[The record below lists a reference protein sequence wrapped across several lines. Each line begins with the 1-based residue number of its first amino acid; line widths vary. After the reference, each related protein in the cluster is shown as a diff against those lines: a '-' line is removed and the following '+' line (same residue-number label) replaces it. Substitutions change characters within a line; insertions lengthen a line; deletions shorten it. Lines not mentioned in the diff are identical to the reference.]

1 MPDTGLAERV
11 ERIEAHLAIQ
21 QLAIRYAMAV
31 DARDME
37 AWVRCFRPDVDMG
50 RHGTGREALR
60 RYIDPMV
67 RRFYRSVHQICGHR
81 IELTTQDTATG
92 AVYCRAEHEAGD
104 EWIVMAICYFDEYAR
119 VDGEWFFSRRRERHW
134 YAANVTDTPQSKG
147 FAGWSGSGKAGATR
161 RVRFVGEVLGRT
173 KMNLGV
179 WFDLRN
185 PPGWRQ
191 DPARLAAF
199 TLELCEEAELLGADS
214 LWFSEHHGF
223 EDGYLPQPLTFA
235 AAAAARTTRVRLG
248 TGILVAPL
256 RKTAQLAEEAAVV
269 DIISGG
275 RLELGLGAGYR
286 VPEFELFGT
295 DFTARYQILDQQ
307 VAELR
312 RLWADGGLTPPPT
325 QQRLPIWL
333 GYQGPK
339 GARRAGRMGEGL
351 LTVAASSWP
360 HYRDGLAE
368 GGHDPAAARMAGGVQ
383 AYVTEDP
390 ERDWPRVAPH
400 IAYAQD
406 SYRRYMVEGTGHP
419 VPRPVDPE
427 RLRAHG
433 PEAGPM
439 SYFLFGTPEDVAKA
453 IGEYAGDAPVQT
465 VWLGA
470 SVAGLPE
477 DLAARHVQTICT
489 RLRPLLR
496 PLLGPLL
503 KEG

>member
-1 MPDTGLAERV
+1 MK
-11 ERIEAHLAIQ
+11 I
-21 QLAIRYAMAV
+21 
-31 DARDME
+31 
-37 AWVRCFRPDVDMG
+37 
-50 RHGTGREALR
+50 
-60 RYIDPMV
+60 
-67 RRFYRSVHQICGHR
+67 
-81 IELTTQDTATG
+81 
-92 AVYCRAEHEAGD
+92 
-104 EWIVMAICYFDEYAR
+104 
-119 VDGEWFFSRRRERHW
+119 
-134 YAANVTDTPQSKG
+134 
-147 FAGWSGSGKAGATR
+147 
-161 RVRFVGEVLGRT
+161 
-173 KMNLGV
+173 GV

-191 DPARLAAF
+191 DPARLYAF

-295 DFTARYQILDQQ
+295 DFTARYQILDGQ
-307 VAELR
+307 VSELR
-312 RLWADGGLTPPPT
+312 RLWGDAPPGLTPAPV
-325 QQRLPIWL
+325 QDRLPIWL

-368 GGHDPAAARMAGGVQ
+368 GGHDPATARMAGGVQ

-390 ERDWPRVAPH
+390 ERDWPLRRPAHRVRPGQLPQVHGRGHRPPGAPPGGPG
-400 IAYAQD
+400 AAA
-406 SYRRYMVEGTGHP
+406 RPGTGGRPDVVLP
-419 VPRPVDPE
+419 VRHARGGRQGDPE
-427 RLRAHG
+427 VCGRRPGADRMARRVDSGPAGGPGRPPRADHLHPAPSAAAASTERQECARRLE
-433 PEAGPM
+433 P
-439 SYFLFGTPEDVAKA
+439 
-453 IGEYAGDAPVQT
+453 
-465 VWLGA
+465 
-470 SVAGLPE
+470 LPN
-477 DLAARHVQTICT
+477 
-489 RLRPLLR
+489 
-496 PLLGPLL
+496 
-503 KEG
+503 EG